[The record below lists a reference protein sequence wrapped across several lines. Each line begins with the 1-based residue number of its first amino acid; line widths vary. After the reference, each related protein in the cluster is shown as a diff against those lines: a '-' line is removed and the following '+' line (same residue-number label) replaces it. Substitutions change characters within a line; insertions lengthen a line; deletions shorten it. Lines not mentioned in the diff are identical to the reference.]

1 MKDEEKEE
9 IKRKVIEAL
18 KKTYDPE
25 IPVNVYDLG
34 LIYDIRVKD
43 DKTVEI
49 DMTLTA
55 PGCPVAG
62 MVVAIAE
69 ATVQE
74 ELGEDYRVVVN
85 LVWDPPWTP
94 QRVTPE
100 GRKAL
105 KEIFGYDV
113 VAEWE
118 KKMKE
123 GGQLEQKDSV
133 GYGGQGGYR

>member
-1 MKDEEKEE
+1 MKEGEKEE
-9 IKRKVIEAL
+9 IRRKVIEAL
-18 KKTYDPE
+18 RKTYDPE

-34 LIYDIRVKD
+34 LIYDIRIKD

-49 DMTLTA
+49 DMTMTA

-62 MVVAIAE
+62 MVVAITE

-74 ELGEDYRVVVN
+74 ELGEEYKVKVN

-94 QRVTPE
+94 KRVTPE
-100 GRKAL
+100 GRKVL
-105 KEIFGYDV
+105 KEIFGYDI

-118 KKMKE
+118 KRM
-123 GGQLEQKDSV
+123 EQ
-133 GYGGQGGYR
+133 GE